1 MTAGPIVSAKDT
13 LLSQNPGTLPDV
25 SGALLNWFQPLT
37 FRRITKSTIG
47 FQVVETFEDVFTE
60 GIIQPFTAQQL
71 QIKPEGQRAWKWF
84 TIHAAP
90 GCPLEPDDVIT
101 VVNVKDGNTSYRV
114 MSKRNFSAY
123 GYLQYEVVE
132 DYEGGS

>member
-1 MTAGPIVSAKDT
+1 VKPIINAKDR
-13 LLSQNPGTLPDV
+13 LLSENSGTLPDV

-37 FRRITKSTIG
+37 FNRITKSTVG
-47 FQVVETFEDVFTE
+47 FQVVEALEAVCTQ

-71 QIKPEGQRAWKWF
+71 QMKPEGQRAWKWL

-101 VVNVKDGNTSYRV
+101 EVNVRAGNTSYRV
-114 MSKRNFSAY
+114 MSKRNFSAC

-132 DYEGGS
+132 DYEGGP